1 MKHKNQRVSERLED
15 RHFTR
20 TPASSSNQNKSTL
33 KNSHISCLDLDL
45 DLYLINGHY
54 DYNVNLSISLIKIAC
69 MPIEI
74 LPYRSLRLQ
83 PCVRVCMNPTSLHM
97 EVHRLRDNT
106 RTQETDRKIWQ

>member
-33 KNSHISCLDLDL
+33 ENRHISCLDLDL
-45 DLYLINGHY
+45 DLYLINRYY
-54 DYNVNLSISLIKIAC
+54 DYNVNLSISPIK
-69 MPIEI
+69 MLYSNV

-83 PCVRVCMNPTSLHM
+83 PCAFVRVCMNLERSENQH
-97 EVHRLRDNT
+97 E
-106 RTQETDRKIWQ
+106 E